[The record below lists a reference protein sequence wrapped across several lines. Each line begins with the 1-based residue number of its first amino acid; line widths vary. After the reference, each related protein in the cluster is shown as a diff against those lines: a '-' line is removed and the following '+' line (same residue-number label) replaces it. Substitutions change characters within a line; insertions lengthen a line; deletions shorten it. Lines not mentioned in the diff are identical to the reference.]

1 MRTLYW
7 FLTAFLSLTL
17 TGPVV
22 VQGQSDEQRTAFRI
36 RQVASGIVYLDAGS
50 AGGLTEGMRLTVKRL
65 PEGEALLSAKVIGE
79 VTVISV
85 ASHSAA
91 CEITA
96 QDVPFQKGDFAH
108 LSPEDSQKLQSV
120 RVPGTGRKY
129 AQVVTFSEGDPL
141 DEEQRAYVPKP
152 PLPEVNRIRGRVAV
166 EHSTINDRS
175 GSNSSSRQEG
185 VIVRADM
192 TRLGGTYWNFTGYW
206 RGRLNSRQQGL
217 EQQTL
222 TDLLSRTY
230 HIGFQYNSP
239 SSPYVAGFGRLLLPW
254 ANSLSTLDGGYFGRR
269 MGQSTTV
276 GLFAGSTPDPTAWNY
291 DPNRQIAGAFA
302 NVEKGSYET
311 VRGSSTVGIALTRVR
326 WEPERQFA
334 FVENSLLFK
343 RAVSIYHNL
352 EADLLKQGRLGSDT
366 TGPVLSRSFL
376 TLRLQPHSRLAFDVN
391 HNYFRWIPTFDSR
404 LIGTGL
410 VDKFLFQGL
419 SGGVRLELPYRVM
432 VYTNLGQ
439 SKRDQDLRASWN
451 QLYGFTLSRIPR
463 TGIRA
468 DFRYSRFDSSFG
480 QGTYRSLSL
489 IRELGEGFRLE
500 VQGGQ
505 QWFHSGLTAQNNARF
520 LNISGDWFLGRHYFL
535 GGGLLIYRGDV
546 QDYDQILLNLG
557 YRF

>member
-1 MRTLYW
+1 MATRFW
-7 FLTAFLSLTL
+7 FLTAFLCVSLTC
-17 TGPVV
+17 PAIVRA
-22 VQGQSDEQRTAFRI
+22 QSAEQRTAFRI
-36 RQVASGIVYLDAGS
+36 RQIAANTVYLDGGA
-50 AGGLTEGMRLTVKRL
+50 AGGLVEGMRLTVKRL
-65 PEGEALLSAKVIGE
+65 PEGEALLSARVIGE
-79 VTVISV
+79 LTVISV

-91 CEITA
+91 CEITT
-96 QDVPFQKGDFAH
+96 QEVPFQKGDLAQ
-108 LSPEDSQKLQSV
+108 LSPEDQKRLPGA
-120 RVPGTGRKY
+120 RATGTGRKY

-141 DEEQRAYVPKP
+141 DEEQRAYVPRP

-175 GSNSSSRQEG
+175 GSNASSRQEG
-185 VIVRADM
+185 VVVRADM
-192 TRLGGTYWNFTGYW
+192 TRLGGTYWNFSGYW
-206 RGRLNSRQQGL
+206 RGRLNNRQRGL

-276 GLFAGSTPDPTAWNY
+276 GLFAGSTPDPSAWNY

-302 NVEKGSYET
+302 NFEKGSYET

-326 WEPERQFA
+326 WKPERQFA

-352 EADLLKQGRLGSDT
+352 EADLLKQGRMGSDT
-366 TGPVLSRSFL
+366 SGAVLSRSFL
-376 TLRLQPHSRLAFDVN
+376 TLRVQPHSRLALDLN
-391 HNYFRWIPTFDSR
+391 HNYFRWVPTFDSR

-419 SGGVRLELPYRVM
+419 SGGLRLELPYRVM

-451 QLYGFTLSRIPR
+451 QLYGLTLTRIPR

-468 DFRYSRFDSSFG
+468 DFRYSRFDSSYG

-489 IRELGEGFRLE
+489 IREIGEGFRLE

-505 QWFHSGLTAQNNARF
+505 QWFQSPLTAQNGARF

-535 GGGLLIYRGDV
+535 GGALLMYRGDV